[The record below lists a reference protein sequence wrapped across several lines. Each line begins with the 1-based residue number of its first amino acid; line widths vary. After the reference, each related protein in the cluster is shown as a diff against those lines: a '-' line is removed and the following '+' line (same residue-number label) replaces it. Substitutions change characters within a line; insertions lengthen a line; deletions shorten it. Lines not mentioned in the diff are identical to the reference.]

1 MSIKT
6 AIVDGPIAPELTARL
21 ESMGFEIVDMNDAL
35 AMEALRRRLM
45 IEEILRK
52 MHDATGSPMIDIQQ
66 ALRRGEAEF
75 EGHEDQKTPFP
86 SDRPRELLPFL
97 LRTIEPT
104 SVDPI
109 DTPTTIKKEG
119 SKFYDNIP
127 GYSRRGR
134 ARNQGFASHF
144 KHK

>member
-6 AIVDGPIAPELTARL
+6 AIVDGPITPELTARL
-21 ESMGFEIVDMNDAL
+21 ESMGFEIVDMNDRD
-35 AMEALRRRLM
+35 AMEALRRRLRD
-45 IEEILRK
+45 EEIIRK
-52 MHDATGSPMIDIQQ
+52 VHGAVGLPMIDIQQ
-66 ALRRGEAEF
+66 ALRRAEAEF

-86 SDRPRELLPFL
+86 SEQPRELLPFL
-97 LRTIEPT
+97 LKTIEPT

-109 DTPTTIKKEG
+109 DTAATIKKEG